1 MHLRKSQSSSD
12 NQNSNDNSR
21 DNYNNNVG
29 IKRRRRRH
37 RSSILSNRF
46 ATIFIVVSCFV
57 GVLVF
62 IYVPYNFNYDHKHEY
77 DNKDNSNPN
86 GSSKEQGLVSD
97 TAMNESGMNGSNSDV
112 NGRKRSRNVCKNA
125 QTLKLSEEVYH
136 AWSRIDDLV
145 ADVTKARNGK
155 RVKVS
160 GGVFLYP
167 RQSALLVELIRLY
180 SQPED
185 MRLGNRPGFG
195 VRGSD
200 EKEQGKTIDWFRVCE
215 TGFGSGHSS
224 ALFLSAGKHV
234 KVVTFDKFDRP
245 YQKQSVQILNK
256 LFSVDGEDRLEYR
269 AGDSC
274 KELTKYVEEGGQ
286 CDFLHGSSM
295 CPNDNIKLVEATRG
309 ETILTS
315 TAMSWDTYR
324 DRLVYFSEDNKG
336 QWSILRKSHCIKNI
350 ACYEEKEATLNKN
363 LVLGEKGK
371 VISHK
376 FCFAV
381 TTGKCSRLKAT
392 SKGGYWKIPT
402 SVKDFKEL
410 CPSAVIEVPPVGK
423 S

>member
-1 MHLRKSQSSSD
+1 
-12 NQNSNDNSR
+12 
-21 DNYNNNVG
+21 
-29 IKRRRRRH
+29 
-37 RSSILSNRF
+37 
-46 ATIFIVVSCFV
+46 
-57 GVLVF
+57 
-62 IYVPYNFNYDHKHEY
+62 
-77 DNKDNSNPN
+77 
-86 GSSKEQGLVSD
+86 
-97 TAMNESGMNGSNSDV
+97 
-112 NGRKRSRNVCKNA
+112 
-125 QTLKLSEEVYH
+125 
-136 AWSRIDDLV
+136 
-145 ADVTKARNGK
+145 
-155 RVKVS
+155 
-160 GGVFLYP
+160 
-167 RQSALLVELIRLY
+167 
-180 SQPED
+180 

-224 ALFLSAGKHV
+224 ALFLSAAKHV

-295 CPNDNIKLVEATRG
+295 CPNDNIKLVQATGG

-336 QWSILRKSHCIKNI
+336 QWSILRKSNCIKNI
-350 ACYEEKEATLNKN
+350 TCYEEKETTLNKN

-371 VISHK
+371 AISHK

-381 TTGKCSRLKAT
+381 TTGKCSKLKAL
-392 SKGGYWKIPT
+392 SKGGYGKIPT
-402 SVKDFKEL
+402 SVKHFKEL
-410 CPSAVIEVPPVGK
+410 CPSAVIEVPPVGA